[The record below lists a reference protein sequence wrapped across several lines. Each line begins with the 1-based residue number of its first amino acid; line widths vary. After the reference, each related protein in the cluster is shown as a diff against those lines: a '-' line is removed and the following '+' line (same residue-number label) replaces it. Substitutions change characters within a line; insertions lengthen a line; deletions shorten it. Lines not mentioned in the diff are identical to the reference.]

1 MRGRAQRKVVTSGRL
16 TGAVRG
22 GLATLNPGT
31 APCPEP
37 AYSLYSTDSEDQVIS
52 LHKGLDRC
60 AALLSGI
67 LQADKAVSPRLH
79 RTVSSAAVKPR
90 LSTSMGKKSLKKGP
104 PKAGQK
110 SVSGQHGSDSRTPR
124 GHPSARPAPHSGVK
138 LHPPQKQRPTQLQSH
153 LLSAHDQTPRLLP
166 HTVSPP
172 QHEAPVLLS
181 VRQSSS
187 LSSHQTACRPD
198 SETPRTTCDEAQEFV
213 PVRDTNTQ
221 SPSTHTLTHA
231 HGDSC
236 SMKMAHLQLE
246 PGRAEES
253 NTEAQTKAHKLQHL
267 FAQLKAL
274 IAGQGSVAESLL
286 SHLEQTV
293 STAQMNNS
301 ASNTQSVPDLH
312 RCVRNLDQQPETER
326 HQNQAILWQRL
337 QEELTAAQSRLQ
349 ELQDDL
355 TDLRKTLQDTQS
367 QLRDREAETALVKM
381 ELEASKSRLLD
392 SEREK
397 SKLASLAQQRLK
409 EMEHF
414 KSLLS
419 ADYPGVVDSSVS
431 ETSQHQHRRDPPA
444 PPTDHIAQYLK
455 SLSQIAP
462 VQCVAAERD
471 SDSASHLDITAQR
484 REDPAGTRHESNR
497 ERSAG
502 PGEALRP
509 EDARR
514 QLFNSTL
521 SQSETESVW
530 SDLTFDT
537 RDEAAFRDGL
547 AALDASIASLQKTI
561 KLDLRR

>member
-16 TGAVRG
+16 TGAARG
-22 GLATLNPGT
+22 GLASLNPGT
-31 APCPEP
+31 AACPEP
-37 AYSLYSTDSEDQVIS
+37 AYSLYSTDSEGQVIS

-60 AALLSGI
+60 AALLGGI

-79 RTVSSAAVKPR
+79 RTVSSAAAKPR
-90 LSTSMGKKSLKKGP
+90 LSTSTGKKSLKKGP

-110 SVSGQHGSDSRTPR
+110 SASGRHGSDSRTPR

-138 LHPPQKQRPTQLQSH
+138 LHPPQKPCPTQLQSH
-153 LLSAHDQTPRLLP
+153 LLSPRLLP
-166 HTVSPP
+166 RTVSPP
-172 QHEAPVLLS
+172 RHEASVLLS

-187 LSSHQTACRPD
+187 LSSHRTACRPD
-198 SETPRTTCDEAQEFV
+198 SETPRTACDEAQEFV
-213 PVRDTNTQ
+213 PVRDTHTQ

-236 SMKMAHLQLE
+236 SMKMAHFQLE
-246 PGRAEES
+246 PGQAEES

-267 FAQLKAL
+267 FAQLKPL

-301 ASNTQSVPDLH
+301 ASNIQSVSDLH

-326 HQNQAILWQRL
+326 HQNQAMLCNWQRL

-355 TDLRKTLQDTQS
+355 TDLRQTLQDTQS
-367 QLRDREAETALVKM
+367 QLRDREAETALAKM

-392 SEREK
+392 SERER

-409 EMEHF
+409 EMEHLH
-414 KSLLS
+414 SLLS
-419 ADYPGVVDSSVS
+419 ADHVVDSSVS
-431 ETSQHQHRRDPPA
+431 ETSQHQHRRMPA

-462 VQCVAAERD
+462 VQCVDAERD
-471 SDSASHLDITAQR
+471 SDSAHLDVTAQR
-484 REDPAGTRHESNR
+484 REDRAGTRPESDR

>member
-22 GLATLNPGT
+22 GLDTLNPGA

-37 AYSLYSTDSEDQVIS
+37 AYSLYSTDSEGQVTS
-52 LHKGLDRC
+52 LHEGLDRC
-60 AALLSGI
+60 AALLSGM

-90 LSTSMGKKSLKKGP
+90 LSTSTGKKSSKKGP

-110 SVSGQHGSDSRTPR
+110 SASGRHGSDSRAPR

-138 LHPPQKQRPTQLQSH
+138 LHPPQKPCPTQLQSH
-153 LLSAHDQTPRLLP
+153 LLSPRLLP
-166 HTVSPP
+166 HAVGPP
-172 QHEAPVLLS
+172 QHEASVLLS

-187 LSSHQTACRPD
+187 LSSRRAACRPD

-213 PVRDTNTQ
+213 PVRDTNTR
-221 SPSTHTLTHA
+221 SPSTHTLTRA

-236 SMKMAHLQLE
+236 SVKVAHLQLQ
-246 PGRAEES
+246 PGQAEES
-253 NTEAQTKAHKLQHL
+253 NAEAQTKAHKLQHL

-301 ASNTQSVPDLH
+301 ASNSQSVSDLH

-326 HQNQAILWQRL
+326 HQNQATLCNWPRL
-337 QEELTAAQSRLQ
+337 QEELAAAQSRLQ

-381 ELEASKSRLLD
+381 ELEASKRRLLD

-397 SKLASLAQQRLK
+397 SELASLAQQRLK
-409 EMEHF
+409 ELEHLH
-414 KSLLS
+414 SLLS
-419 ADYPGVVDSSVS
+419 ADHHVVSSVS
-431 ETSQHQHRRDPPA
+431 ETSQHQHRRVPA

-455 SLSQIAP
+455 SLSQMAP
-462 VQCVAAERD
+462 VQCADAERD
-471 SDSASHLDITAQR
+471 SDSAHLDVTAQR
-484 REDPAGTRHESNR
+484 RADPAGTRHESDR
-497 ERSAG
+497 DPG

-514 QLFNSTL
+514 QLFNATL